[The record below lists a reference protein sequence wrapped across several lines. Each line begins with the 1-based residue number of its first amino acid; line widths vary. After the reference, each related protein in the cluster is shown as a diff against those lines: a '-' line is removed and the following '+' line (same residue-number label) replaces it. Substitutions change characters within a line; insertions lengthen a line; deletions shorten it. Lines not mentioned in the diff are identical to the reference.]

1 MTGIMPGFLTTL
13 TPSSYMTQKLYMM
26 SGSDMLTI
34 LMQPTRSMDQEV
46 DILSIKIKNVD
57 PPFK

>member
-46 DILSIKIKNVD
+46 DILSVKIKNVD
-57 PPFK
+57 PTFK